1 MAGGG
6 NDRGSLHLATL
17 VIASAASATAAI
29 ATSRVW
35 GPGTFITAAL
45 TPVIVA
51 FVTEALRRPSDK
63 VAERVSVVRET
74 RAGGPAPPT
83 VPETSS
89 EARLDERAGRAYERE
104 VGRAPETRPPEPG
117 RPYRTYAEPPS
128 RRLPVAIAVT
138 TGLLAFLVAAAAL
151 TLPELLAGDSVTGR
165 DRTTLFGGE
174 SDGERRQREQTE
186 PAPAPTQ
193 SQPTRT
199 VTTPEQPKTDTG
211 KTKTQTTTQPKT
223 TPTTTQPQTET
234 AP

>member
-1 MAGGG
+1 MAGRG

-29 ATSRVW
+29 VTSRVW

-63 VAERVSVVRET
+63 VAERVSVVRER
-74 RAGGPAPPT
+74 RAGDPMPPT
-83 VPETSS
+83 VPETAS
-89 EARLDERAGRAYERE
+89 EARLDERVGPAYDEQ
-104 VGRAPETRPPEPG
+104 VGRAPQPQAPEG
-117 RPYRTYAEPPS
+117 RPYRTYAEPPP

-174 SDGERRQREQTE
+174 SRDERRERDQTQ
-186 PAPAPTQ
+186 PSAPTQ
-193 SQPTRT
+193 TQPTKT
-199 VTTPEQPKTDTG
+199 VTTQEQPKTDTG

>member
-1 MAGGG
+1 MAGRG
-6 NDRGSLHLATL
+6 NARGSLHLATL

-29 ATSRVW
+29 VTSRVW

-51 FVTEALRRPSDK
+51 FVTEALRRPSDR
-63 VAERVSVVRET
+63 VAERVSVVRER
-74 RAGGPAPPT
+74 RAGDPMPPT
-83 VPETSS
+83 VPETAS
-89 EARLDERAGRAYERE
+89 EARLDERVGPAYDEQ
-104 VGRAPETRPPEPG
+104 VGRAPQPPAPEG
-117 RPYRTYAEPPS
+117 RPYRTYAEPPP

-174 SDGERRQREQTE
+174 SRDERRERRERDQTQ
-186 PAPAPTQ
+186 APAPSE

-199 VTTPEQPKTDTG
+199 VTTQEQPKTDTG
-211 KTKTQTTTQPKT
+211 KTQTTTQPKT